1 MVRTAAVPVPPLRS
15 YATQRNNKITF
26 TRAACGVR
34 WGPVYDT
41 RNAGRDPT
49 CGAHACVCPIRSG
62 YGGWPAPD
70 ARRALALSLAAWREA
85 GEHALRL
92 FVLRL
97 ELQRG
102 EDVVFGEVEASELE
116 GCARAIHVEGR
127 HLSAT

>member
-1 MVRTAAVPVPPLRS
+1 MIPRAVRM
-15 YATQRNNKITF
+15 
-26 TRAACGVR
+26 RA
-34 WGPVYDT
+34 Y
-41 RNAGRDPT
+41 
-49 CGAHACVCPIRSG
+49 ACVCPIRSG